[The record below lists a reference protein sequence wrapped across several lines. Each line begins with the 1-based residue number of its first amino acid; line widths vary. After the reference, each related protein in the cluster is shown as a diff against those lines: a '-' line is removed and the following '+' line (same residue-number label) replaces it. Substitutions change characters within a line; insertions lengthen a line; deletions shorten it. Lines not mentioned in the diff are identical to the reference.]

1 VAAVT
6 VPATIG
12 SVRPGVVQTFDDHVG
27 AGTVRDALDGTEWW
41 FHCTRIAGGRRT
53 VAIGATVGFRVTP
66 GPTGLEAGD
75 VEVRTAPPA

>member
-1 VAAVT
+1 MAV
-6 VPATIG
+6 VSIPASFG
-12 SVRPGVVQTFDDHVG
+12 SVRPGVVQAFDDHVG

-41 FHCTRIAGGRRT
+41 FHCTRIAT
-53 VAIGATVGFRVTP
+53 